1 MSNTTV
7 EQFAA
12 ELKRSVD
19 DLLKQL
25 KSAGVEKNS
34 GSDGL
39 TLEDK
44 SRLRDY
50 LQKKNGNEGGGTISV
65 RRTRTEESTV
75 GGVKVETRRRSRA
88 VVIPS
93 AEISTECRR
102 PRRKPQGLKQK
113 KPRQRKRK
121 RIRLPLK
128 KRRKKKLK
136 RKRKRPS

>member
-93 AEISTECRR
+93 AEISTETA
-102 PRRKPQGLKQK
+102 KAEALSL
-113 KPRQRKRK
+113 
-121 RIRLPLK
+121 IHI
-128 KRRKKKLK
+128 
-136 RKRKRPS
+136 